1 MDPDDD
7 LLVHKEE
14 RARLKGEYKKLF
26 EEASALLFR
35 HNPIGLDFE
44 TNIDEYDPEVGTVL
58 PRLSSCNSPE
68 DVQRV
73 LHEEFTRWFSP
84 HDAGPPERY
93 RAPAVELWE
102 LWQRHASHGRDAR
115 GRLRVLGPPV
125 GAR

>member
-1 MDPDDD
+1 MTDSDDD
-7 LLVHKEE
+7 LLVHGKQ
-14 RARLKGEYKKLF
+14 RKQLKGEYKKLF

-58 PRLSSCNSPE
+58 PRLSNCGSPE

-84 HDAGPPERY
+84 ADAGPPERY
-93 RAPAVELWE
+93 RGAAVDLWE
-102 LWQRHASHGRDAR
+102 LWQRHQSPGLNSPGHG
-115 GRLRVLGPPV
+115 
-125 GAR
+125 